1 MTSPFASK
9 LGTNY
14 YPLDDEV
21 LEIRALLVE
30 PLSRLKRLDDQIA
43 YLQKAI
49 DELAQERESVRTF
62 VDSHNELISP
72 FRRLP
77 LDIIQEISVAC
88 LPTHRNSVM
97 SAVEAP
103 ILLGRICS
111 SWRAISLTTPR
122 LWSRLH
128 IVEPSR
134 LGVADAVFEE
144 KLAQRVETTKTWL
157 GRSGKCPLSISF
169 QGCPDIPVPPGA
181 ISNDVFIP
189 NTSHLFMQAIIPFT
203 PRWQSITLCA
213 SSMVL
218 ETLSSITEDDVPLL
232 QKLVISQH
240 FGTASFLTLP
250 PPTFALLR
258 APKLID
264 LTFGGSH
271 ANTQNLPIRWEN
283 LTHLSLMGYSDSSL
297 TCRLVLQLLARC
309 SQLQSCSLYFHQ
321 DDNSLPLTD
330 EAGRTIELPFLH
342 SLDISSVGFQPNG
355 LGNVFRR
362 LSLVALRHLDL
373 RGHRES
379 GLENPSFVTDLLA
392 FLGVSLCFESLKIDT
407 ATFTTSSL
415 TELLR
420 GLPSSTARLHIT
432 GTFSWRLAPAN
443 GILNGIL
450 YDDVITVLTPTPQN
464 PGICPAL
471 QELHIARCMSLSDEA
486 LLRFIKA
493 RMTAAH
499 PTLRKVVITF
509 SREMQVDIAQD
520 IQPFSDD
527 GRLEV
532 ITTYAQPPQ
541 PRAVGSFSPWQGLPD
556 APELA
561 DWAPMDDF

>member
-14 YPLDDEV
+14 CPLDDEV
-21 LEIRALLVE
+21 PEIRALLVE
-30 PLSRLKRLDDQIA
+30 PLSRLKRIDDQIA
-43 YLQKAI
+43 DLQKAI
-49 DELAQERESVRTF
+49 DELAQERESVRAF

-77 LDIIQEISVAC
+77 LDIIQEIFVAC
-88 LPTHRNSVM
+88 LPTHRNCVM

-103 ILLGRICS
+103 TLLGRICS
-111 SWRAISLTTPR
+111 SWRGISLTTPR

-128 IVEPSR
+128 IVELSR
-134 LGVADAVFEE
+134 LGVADA
-144 KLAQRVETTKTWL
+144 RVETTKAWL

-181 ISNDVFIP
+181 ISND
-189 NTSHLFMQAIIPFT
+189 AIIPFT

-213 SSMVL
+213 SSVVL

-232 QKLVISQH
+232 QKLMISQH
-240 FGTASFLTLP
+240 FGTGFTLP
-250 PPTFALLR
+250 LPTFALLR
-258 APKLID
+258 APRLID
-264 LTFGGSH
+264 FTFGGGH
-271 ANTQNLPIRWEN
+271 ANIRNLPIQWEN
-283 LTHLSLMGYSDSSL
+283 LTHLSLTSYNDSL
-297 TCRLVLQLLARC
+297 TCPIALQLLVRC
-309 SQLQSCSLYFHQ
+309 SQLQLCSFNFSQQ
-321 DDNSLPLTD
+321 DTLSLVD
-330 EAGRTIELPFLH
+330 GAGRTIELPFLH
-342 SLDISSVGFQPNG
+342 SLYISSVGLPVNG
-355 LGNVFRR
+355 IGNMLRR
-362 LSLVALRHLDL
+362 LSLIGLRHLHL
-373 RGHRES
+373 RGELDI
-379 GLENPSFVTDLLA
+379 GLENLFVANLLA

-407 ATFTTSSL
+407 ANSTTSSL
-415 TELLR
+415 TELLL
-420 GLPSSTARLHIT
+420 GLPSSTTRLHIG
-432 GTFSWRLAPAN
+432 GTLSWRLAHAN
-443 GILNGIL
+443 GILNVIL

-464 PGICPAL
+464 PGSCPAL

-493 RMTAAH
+493 RMTAVH
-499 PTLRKVVITF
+499 PTLRKVVIKF

-520 IQPFSDD
+520 IQPLSDD

-541 PRAVGSFSPWQGLPD
+541 PRAVGSFSPWHGLPD